1 VSYVTFYFFL
11 FNNKVISDTHVH
23 MCLVLMSVCT
33 DILIVWTWF
42 VETGVKAISDKPI
55 LIFTVMNMYI
65 LMFFPQMN

>member
-1 VSYVTFYFFL
+1 
-11 FNNKVISDTHVH
+11 